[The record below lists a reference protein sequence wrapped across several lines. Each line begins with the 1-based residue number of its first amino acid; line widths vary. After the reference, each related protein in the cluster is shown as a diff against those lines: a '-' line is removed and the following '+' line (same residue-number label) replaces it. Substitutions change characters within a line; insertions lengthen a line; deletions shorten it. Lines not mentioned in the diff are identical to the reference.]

1 MAREPLSKYDAE
13 RLAFFKKTRRS
24 LKQFD
29 IDPTEGSGWTTKIG
43 MSTPFPADEE
53 FESTEDS
60 GTDEAT
66 IEPPPTTPLP
76 PPSEIL
82 TLKQSSKPK
91 VKSTP
96 RPDLYPSFYGAGP
109 KESTRVQAMQWIPT
123 RISGDASEIEKD
135 KNVSGLYGS
144 IIVVFARPSKLQE
157 PLRTGAMYVYKD
169 NTESMWS
176 TLSKASS
183 VGGTI
188 KLLRNGELFS
198 DSDGDYYKDLHSDTI
213 DPETGSAWAMWI
225 FDDAWG
231 LRADNGS
238 VEYRGMEEREKKIKA
253 PIKRRFD

>member
-60 GTDEAT
+60 GTDEAI

-76 PPSEIL
+76 PPSEIF
-82 TLKQSSKPK
+82 TLRQSSKPK

-96 RPDLYPSFYGAGP
+96 RPDLYSSFYGAGP

-123 RISGDASEIEKD
+123 RVSEDTSEVERD

-144 IIVVFARPSKLQE
+144 IIIVFARPSKLQE

-169 NTESMWS
+169 NTENMWN
-176 TLSKASS
+176 TMSKATS

-198 DSDGDYYKDLHSDTI
+198 DSDGDYYKDLHSGTI
-213 DPETGSAWAMWI
+213 DPETGSAWALWI

-231 LRADNGS
+231 LRDNNGS

>member
-43 MSTPFPADEE
+43 MSTSFPADEE

-60 GTDEAT
+60 GTDEAI

-82 TLKQSSKPK
+82 TLKQSSKVK
-91 VKSTP
+91 KSTP
-96 RPDLYPSFYGAGP
+96 RPDLHPLFYEAGP
-109 KESTRVQAMQWIPT
+109 KQSTAVQAMQWIPT
-123 RISGDASEIEKD
+123 RISKVDSELESDGEASGVFGD
-135 KNVSGLYGS
+135 
-144 IIVVFARPSKLQE
+144 IIVVFARPSKVQE
-157 PLRTGAMYVYKD
+157 GLRTGAMYVYKN
-169 NTESMWS
+169 NTESMWN

-183 VGGTI
+183 VGRTI
-188 KLLRNGELFS
+188 KLLVGGGLFS

-213 DPETGSAWAMWI
+213 DSETGSAWAMWI
-225 FDDAWG
+225 FDDSWG
-231 LRADNGS
+231 LRADNAT